1 MKKKLIEAHRIYAQK
16 DVSAIEKYLHESLLL
31 LSLFDEMLPTKT
43 INYVMTGEYPEL
55 LYELKKVDA
64 DKAVSLFDNPGTL
77 GHYWS
82 GANTGQYDS
91 LKKNGLKARHA
102 LYTEVGKAFTIE
114 QAARFAKVLATACQ
128 DKNIQLITP
137 EVPSWVLYLLIDAF
151 YTTYKNHHNFKE
163 EQRNGWSMALIA
175 KILDK
180 ETEKSGAYVL
190 FAAFDRQDIYDYHMD
205 NLNNLY
211 QLSDFKEFLLN
222 HQDFVR
228 QSLVEKLSAKGLS
241 QFIKYLN
248 TDSKLRNHFADAI
261 VLLATHPQK
270 SVCKDA
276 EPILNTLPPY
286 IVKQQLSHILFHG
299 TPKQRMQAADLVAR
313 QGENRALLE
322 EALKTEKGKAV
333 IKSIENA
340 LLRFSVLD
348 EASTR
353 EEAELPPFTPLKDT
367 PLPES
372 AKEILVANF
381 HEILAKAAERAE
393 REIENNKHNN
403 YKSDWAQREYKELNK
418 LNDNK
423 CRFLID
429 KLNGHV
435 GCLNIKELEIIKH
448 KNRIATLPEFT
459 LFHAVRV
466 MTSNSEH
473 NRYFYSYHFN
483 NDFPTRILD
492 GLELRHIED
501 VLTRCHFEDASRVTA
516 EFCLESSHGLQLLP
530 HPEQIWPFYSQHPE
544 YIAEALRL
552 MPDNRRNRYN
562 GFSLENTLEV
572 LAKYPVLPAQF
583 IPRIMELALG
593 SNKTHRVSA
602 QNLLESLSNIH
613 ESAQEALSSTKQD
626 IRITAIEW
634 LVRLKKSASLPHLY
648 ALLKKEKQE
657 TVRAALLTAL
667 EQYGEDIAEYLS
679 PKVLLAEAQK
689 GLKGKIPASLSWFNF
704 EALPALTW
712 ENGEAVDPDIFRWW
726 VVLAVKLKVP
736 SGNGLLQRYISLLSL
751 GSQQK
756 LGNFIL
762 QSFVAQDLKGP
773 SLEEAMDEAQR
784 EAPSRLNRYQ
794 HSARRYPEYYGQYK
808 DITLEQVVEEIK
820 NEVLRRYLG
829 SAIRDK
835 GMLALVCGIEGHVAV
850 SVLRNYMRDHYQ
862 RRAQI
867 EAMVAALSINN
878 DPLIIQFLLSLSRRY
893 RTASIQEKAR
903 ELVIQIAERNGW
915 TADELADRTIPAA
928 GLNETGTLVLEYG
941 ERTFTARLDTKQK
954 LALFNPEGKAIKAL
968 PAPRNNE
975 DEGLVKEA
983 KKLFTNSKKE
993 LKQVLEL
1000 QTVRLYEAMCAQRQW
1015 LSSDW
1020 QEYILAHPVMHK
1032 LIEKLVWL
1040 EIKDGEVINQF
1051 RPSDDG
1057 CLLNLDDDEIALL
1070 DDSSIQLAHATLIS
1084 DADCQAWLA
1093 HFKDYKVKFLFSQ
1106 IENRIPD
1113 VNLTQDEINDRKGW
1127 VTDTFTLRGVLTK
1140 MGYQRGAVQDG
1151 GSFTHYHK
1159 YFTNLKCY
1167 VNIEFS
1173 GSYMPEENIPAVL
1186 LNLNFSK
1193 EPIYYWSGHTLEL
1206 KDVPPILLAE
1216 SYAEYLK
1223 AAEACSGFDPDWESK
1238 TPW

>member
-1 MKKKLIEAHRIYAQK
+1 M
-16 DVSAIEKYLHESLLL
+16 
-31 LSLFDEMLPTKT
+31 
-43 INYVMTGEYPEL
+43 
-55 LYELKKVDA
+55 
-64 DKAVSLFDNPGTL
+64 
-77 GHYWS
+77 
-82 GANTGQYDS
+82 
-91 LKKNGLKARHA
+91 
-102 LYTEVGKAFTIE
+102 
-114 QAARFAKVLATACQ
+114 
-128 DKNIQLITP
+128 
-137 EVPSWVLYLLIDAF
+137 
-151 YTTYKNHHNFKE
+151 
-163 EQRNGWSMALIA
+163 
-175 KILDK
+175 
-180 ETEKSGAYVL
+180 
-190 FAAFDRQDIYDYHMD
+190 
-205 NLNNLY
+205 
-211 QLSDFKEFLLN
+211 
-222 HQDFVR
+222 
-228 QSLVEKLSAKGLS
+228 
-241 QFIKYLN
+241 
-248 TDSKLRNHFADAI
+248 
-261 VLLATHPQK
+261 
-270 SVCKDA
+270 
-276 EPILNTLPPY
+276 
-286 IVKQQLSHILFHG
+286 
-299 TPKQRMQAADLVAR
+299 
-313 QGENRALLE
+313 
-322 EALKTEKGKAV
+322 
-333 IKSIENA
+333 
-340 LLRFSVLD
+340 
-348 EASTR
+348 
-353 EEAELPPFTPLKDT
+353 
-367 PLPES
+367 
-372 AKEILVANF
+372 
-381 HEILAKAAERAE
+381 
-393 REIENNKHNN
+393 
-403 YKSDWAQREYKELNK
+403 
-418 LNDNK
+418 
-423 CRFLID
+423 
-429 KLNGHV
+429 
-435 GCLNIKELEIIKH
+435 NIKELEIIKH

-544 YIAEALRL
+544 YIAEVLGL

-941 ERTFTARLDTKQK
+941 ERTFTARLDAKQK